1 MHTGSAAGGTNP
13 TLRTR
18 RRSLL
23 FGAKFW
29 KERVLPSAA
38 ATAKWPPRRRRSPS
52 GGRRARASSPCPTS
66 TGSAPPPSPTGCDSR
81 SGRSVSLALA
91 VRARAAQTVRL
102 DDACAPIAQTVCN
115 DLCSILV
122 SAAMPHLQ
130 ARDSDLAKP
139 RKLGAEDL
147 LAAVVSLQ
155 NIVARARR
163 TQAPGGAPCA
173 RELTPPV
180 GGAAR
185 RAGRRLP
192 GRLGLWPRRRT
203 AQRLRRQQRLRSA
216 PATGI
221 GGGRG

>member
-1 MHTGSAAGGTNP
+1 M
-13 TLRTR
+13 
-18 RRSLL
+18 
-23 FGAKFW
+23 
-29 KERVLPSAA
+29 AA
-38 ATAKWPPRRRRSPS
+38 AKKVAKRKSKGKSVVTMSHIHRFCAAAIADGVRFLLWPLWPRALPWLCLTA
-52 GGRRARASSPCPTS
+52 RAR
-66 TGSAPPPSPTGCDSR
+66 
-81 SGRSVSLALA
+81 
-91 VRARAAQTVRL
+91 AQTVRL

-130 ARDSDLAKP
+130 ARDSDPAKP

-147 LAAVVSLQ
+147 LAAVVSPQ
-155 NIVARARR
+155 NIVARARHA
-163 TQAPGGAPCA
+163 QAPGGTPCA

-185 RAGRRLP
+185 RAGGRLP

-221 GGGRG
+221 GGRRGGGGGGGGGRGDRSGGGG